1 MKALSV
7 TDGCS
12 GFTIR
17 LILQPQGLAV
27 VRPAALSPLM
37 VSLRTSRR
45 PGLGLGGVLR
55 PRRAT
60 SSAEADP
67 AASQC
72 SRDLACLINGHSV
85 RAGALRPLF
94 PVHVGHRVPRGVVHA
109 PAASRA
115 GDGPR
120 RRKTAR
126 HDARTS
132 QEHHIGKCGTVQ
144 SPIVRFTVRIDRC
157 PQPVPMLRVCC
168 VPSTRTPNSE
178 TEPCPSRPWAG
189 FFLRGPGSS
198 SLPLRPNHPGEE
210 RLHRGRC
217 LLVRRRALW

>member
-67 AASQC
+67 AASRC
-72 SRDLACLINGHSV
+72 SRLACLINGHSV
-85 RAGALRPLF
+85 RAGALRPFF
-94 PVHVGHRVPRGVVHA
+94 PIHVCHREPRASFTHQPPGVRVTVHGGGKRRGMMPGHQRNIT
-109 PAASRA
+109 AASA
-115 GDGPR
+115 ALFR
-120 RRKTAR
+120 RL
-126 HDARTS
+126 S
-132 QEHHIGKCGTVQ
+132 
-144 SPIVRFTVRIDRC
+144 
-157 PQPVPMLRVCC
+157 
-168 VPSTRTPNSE
+168 
-178 TEPCPSRPWAG
+178 
-189 FFLRGPGSS
+189 
-198 SLPLRPNHPGEE
+198 
-210 RLHRGRC
+210 
-217 LLVRRRALW
+217 